1 MASLT
6 PWQFLIAGYLLTVAI
21 ETPIL
26 LLALHSKHD
35 LKTRLF
41 AGLWLTACTYPIVV
55 LTLPHLTGP
64 NYDLIAE
71 SFAPIAEILA
81 FRVMSGAWNFRDAI
95 AILAANLA
103 SYVFGL
109 LIFG

>member
-1 MASLT
+1 MASLN
-6 PWQFLIAGYLLTVAI
+6 PWQFLIVGYLITVAI

-26 LLALHSKHD
+26 LVALHPRHN

-55 LTLPHLTGP
+55 LTLPKLTGA
-64 NYDLIAE
+64 NYGLIAE

-81 FRVMSGAWNFRDAI
+81 FRAMSGAWNLRDAL

-103 SYVFGL
+103 SYTMGL
-109 LIFG
+109 LLFG

>member
-6 PWQFLIAGYLLTVAI
+6 PWQFLIVGYLITVAI

-26 LLALHSKHD
+26 LLALHPSHN

-41 AGLWLTACTYPIVV
+41 AGLWLTACTYPIVI
-55 LTLPHLTGP
+55 LALPSLTGT

-71 SFAPIAEILA
+71 TFAPIAEILA
-81 FRVMSGAWNFRDAI
+81 FRAMSGAWNLRDAV
-95 AILAANLA
+95 AILTANLA
-103 SYVFGL
+103 SYSFGL
-109 LIFG
+109 LLFG